1 MMKYIILLLIFLSFC
16 LPANALLKQHH
27 SAAAKTQTAFSS
39 RINTEYQFANFQ
51 TEPRVRKYHPTD
63 EDRYYSSIEGMVAFT
78 STILSLACFI
88 ALSITSVQF
97 FIIPALAFATLATV
111 LGTVGLTRMKPGYAI
126 IGLVVGLIE
135 IVAGFAVLANLPP
148 L

>member
-1 MMKYIILLLIFLSFC
+1 MMKLSLFIISIFCFH
-16 LPANALLKQHH
+16 LPANALVKRAKNA
-27 SAAAKTQTAFSS
+27 SATFQIESRTTLNATYKTG
-39 RINTEYQFANFQ
+39 NFY
-51 TEPRVRKYHPTD
+51 TGPRVGRHRPTD

-78 STILSLACFI
+78 STILSLACLI

-111 LGTVGLTRMKPGYAI
+111 LGAVGLKRMKPGYAI
-126 IGLVVGLIE
+126 AGLVVGLIE
-135 IVAGFAVLANLPP
+135 LVAGFAVLANLPP